1 MAVGFKIRGDKRV
14 NYSNEERKLEK
25 SPLDSE
31 SEDKS
36 EDKKFSNNSYEELIL
51 GPFL

>member
-1 MAVGFKIRGDKRV
+1 M
-14 NYSNEERKLEK
+14 NYSNDGHELEK
-25 SPLDSE
+25 SLLDLD

-36 EDKKFSNNSYEELIL
+36 EDKKFSNYSYEELIL

>member
-1 MAVGFKIRGDKRV
+1 MRGDKRV
-14 NYSNEERKLEK
+14 NYSNKELELEK
-25 SPLDSE
+25 KPLNVE
-31 SEDKS
+31 SVEQRD

>member
-1 MAVGFKIRGDKRV
+1 MRGDKIV
-14 NYSNEERKLEK
+14 NYSNEELELEK
-25 SPLDSE
+25 KPLNVE
-31 SEDKS
+31 FEEQS

>member
-1 MAVGFKIRGDKRV
+1 M
-14 NYSNEERKLEK
+14 NYSNDGHELEK
-25 SPLDSE
+25 GPLDLE